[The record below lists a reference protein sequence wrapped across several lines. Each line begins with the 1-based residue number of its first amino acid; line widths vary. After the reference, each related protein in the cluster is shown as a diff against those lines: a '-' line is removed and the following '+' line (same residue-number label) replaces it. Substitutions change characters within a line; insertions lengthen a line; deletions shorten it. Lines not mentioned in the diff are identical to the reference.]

1 MGLLQ
6 LTQKEEEVLQIFWR
20 KGKMFVREV
29 RELYPN
35 PRPHF
40 NTISTFIRS
49 LESKGYLS
57 HEVDG
62 FSYKYFAIISEEEY
76 CYDKLNTLMAK
87 YFNNN
92 ASRLVSTLLDNGR
105 ISYDDLRMLAARIK
119 NSKK

>member
-1 MGLLQ
+1 MGFLQ
-6 LTQKEEEVLQIFWR
+6 LTQKEEEVLRIFWL

-29 RELYPN
+29 RDLYPT

-62 FSYKYFAIISEEEY
+62 FSYRYFPVITEEEY
-76 CYDKLNTLMAK
+76 SYDKLQSLMKA
-87 YFNNN
+87 YFNNS
-92 ASRLVSTLLDNGR
+92 ATRVVSTLVDHGL
-105 ISYDDLRMLAARIK
+105 ISYDDLRMLGAREK
-119 NSKK
+119 NKK